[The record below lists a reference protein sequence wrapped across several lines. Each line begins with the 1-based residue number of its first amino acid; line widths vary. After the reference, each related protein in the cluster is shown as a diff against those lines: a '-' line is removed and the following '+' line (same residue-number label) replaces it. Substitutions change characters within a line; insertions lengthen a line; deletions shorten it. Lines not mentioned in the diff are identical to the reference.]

1 MISVAVENVCA
12 SICFL
17 YFKIWS
23 LLLNIVWGN
32 GQCAESWKNN
42 LSGTLKKRLE
52 EVRIRLFPFFFFKSF
67 TEFFNSQRKVRNFL
81 SEGAFLHMLSCFF
94 FVSSSWIAMN

>member
-12 SICFL
+12 FVCFL

-32 GQCAESWKNN
+32 SQCAESWKNN
-42 LSGTLKKRLE
+42 LSRTLKIRLE

-67 TEFFNSQRKVRNFL
+67 TEFFNSQRKVHNFL

-94 FVSSSWIAMN
+94 LCFF

>member
-12 SICFL
+12 FICFL

-52 EVRIRLFPFFFFKSF
+52 EVRIRLFPFFF
-67 TEFFNSQRKVRNFL
+67 KVIYGIL
-81 SEGAFLHMLSCFF
+81 
-94 FVSSSWIAMN
+94 

>member
-12 SICFL
+12 FVCFL

-32 GQCAESWKNN
+32 SQCAESWKNN
-42 LSGTLKKRLE
+42 LSRTLKIRLE
-52 EVRIRLFPFFFFKSF
+52 EVRIRLFPFFFFFESHLR
-67 TEFFNSQRKVRNFL
+67 NSLIPK
-81 SEGAFLHMLSCFF
+81 GK
-94 FVSSSWIAMN
+94 FVTS